1 MTPVMVD
8 MVLKHGKKGA
18 IGTMPAFTN
27 LTEVQHKAV
36 DAYVSSLS
44 KK

>member
-1 MTPVMVD
+1 
-8 MVLKHGKKGA
+8 
-18 IGTMPAFTN
+18 MPAFTN

-36 DAYVSSLS
+36 DAYTASLS

>member
-1 MTPVMVD
+1 VES
-8 MVLKHGKKGA
+8 VLQQGKKGA
-18 IGTMPAFTN
+18 IGAMPAFKN
-27 LTEVQHKAV
+27 LTEVQAKAL